1 MSDFIDA
8 VVAFF
13 NAVIDTVSTYVHS
26 DIAYV
31 IDTNIAGAVK
41 YISDSAVTIT
51 REFLDIFGR

>member
-1 MSDFIDA
+1 MSNFIDA
-8 VVAFF
+8 VIGFI
-13 NAVIDTVSTYVHS
+13 NAVIDTVSNYVHS

-31 IDTNIAGAVK
+31 IDTNIAEAVK